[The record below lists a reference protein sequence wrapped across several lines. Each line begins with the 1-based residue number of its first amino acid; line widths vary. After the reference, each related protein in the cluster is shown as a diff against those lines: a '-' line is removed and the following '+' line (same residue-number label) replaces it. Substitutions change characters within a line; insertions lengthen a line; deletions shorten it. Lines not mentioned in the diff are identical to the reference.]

1 MTCLKYGTY
10 YLEETKAPEKY
21 VPLTN
26 RVAFTVDEQSYVT
39 AGQLISPEKIPNKHK
54 GTLPSTGGKGI
65 YVYIGA
71 GVVLLLIAGFCKN
84 WKKEQRI
91 TQMLLFLL
99 LSNSHHKENTNET
112 KEKETSRSADAFLAS
127 LRNRDTS
134 LSIC

>member
-1 MTCLKYGTY
+1 MVSSSLDVTGLKYGTY

-26 RVAFTVDEQSYVT
+26 RVAFTIDEQSYVT

-71 GVVLLLIAGFCKN
+71 GVVLLLIAGLYFARRKHS
-84 WKKEQRI
+84 QI
-91 TQMLLFLL
+91 
-99 LSNSHHKENTNET
+99 
-112 KEKETSRSADAFLAS
+112 
-127 LRNRDTS
+127 
-134 LSIC
+134 

>member
-1 MTCLKYGTY
+1 MADTEFRLLDANKEVVTMTTHYPKEQVHETFKTDESGSFTFPEKLQYGTY

-71 GVVLLLIAGFCKN
+71 GVVLLLIAGLYFARRKHS
-84 WKKEQRI
+84 QI
-91 TQMLLFLL
+91 
-99 LSNSHHKENTNET
+99 
-112 KEKETSRSADAFLAS
+112 
-127 LRNRDTS
+127 
-134 LSIC
+134 